1 MNRGQ
6 LKKWDDDRGFGFI
19 KPDDGAPDVFLHI
32 RDLSQ
37 AIRRPRIGD
46 RVTYH
51 LGRGKDGKLK
61 ATKASLEG
69 VPALSSP
76 QPSSQPRSFGSTP
89 RSSGSNQ
96 RQTRNKPKN

>member
-37 AIRRPRIGD
+37 AMCPVWQTMQRPKLIPIGESGGFVLRRRRSRRDG
-46 RVTYH
+46 
-51 LGRGKDGKLK
+51 LKDL
-61 ATKASLEG
+61 ASL
-69 VPALSSP
+69 
-76 QPSSQPRSFGSTP
+76 
-89 RSSGSNQ
+89 
-96 RQTRNKPKN
+96 